1 MSTEEK
7 KTTEQTQTTAPVQTP
22 VQPQAATAQPKAAPA
37 QTAQP
42 AAAAKT
48 NGKGAIG
55 HIIKGIVFFVL
66 MCGLVVL
73 ALVFGVFDGVADV
86 FSMLHISKDV
96 FFKLIIMIAFVVFV
110 SQFILAL
117 LKSFRKSAGRAAT
130 LSTVFISLV
139 KYASVLVGFCWGLSI
154 IGVNVSTIFASVGI
168 LALIVGFGAESL
180 IADLVTGV
188 FILFENQYNIGDI
201 IDIDGFRGTVLDIG
215 IRTISIVDL
224 GGNVKII
231 NNSNAK
237 NIINRS
243 NQQSV
248 SICDIDV
255 AYGVDLEKLEEQIPS
270 ILEGIQ
276 EKHKDIFPYGIN
288 YVGVENLG
296 ASGVTLRFKALVQEV
311 NVFSGK
317 RVLNREIKVAF
328 DKADVAIPFPQVDV
342 HMK

>member
-7 KTTEQTQTTAPVQTP
+7 KTTEQVQTTAPVQTAQPQQAPAATTAPKAVVQQP
-22 VQPQAATAQPKAAPA
+22 VQ
-37 QTAQP
+37 
-42 AAAAKT
+42 AAAKPA
-48 NGKGAIG
+48 GKGALA
-55 HIIKGIVFFVL
+55 HIIKGVVFFVL
-66 MCGLVVL
+66 MAGVIVISLIFGIFDGIGD
-73 ALVFGVFDGVADV
+73 VFGL
-86 FSMLHISKDV
+86 LHISGEV
-96 FFKLIIMIAFVVFV
+96 IVKLLIMIAFVVFIT
-110 SQFILAL
+110 QFILAV
-117 LKSFRKSAGRAAT
+117 LKACRKTSGRTAT

-139 KYASVLVGFCWGLSI
+139 KYASVLIGFCWGLSI

-168 LALIVGFGAESL
+168 LALIIGFGAESL

-188 FILFENQYNIGDI
+188 FILFENQYNVGDI

-215 IRTISIVDL
+215 IRTISIVDV

-255 AYGVDLEKLEEQIPS
+255 AYDVDLEKLEEKIPA

-276 EKHKDIFPYGIN
+276 KQHEDIFPYGIN
-288 YVGVENLG
+288 YVGVESLG